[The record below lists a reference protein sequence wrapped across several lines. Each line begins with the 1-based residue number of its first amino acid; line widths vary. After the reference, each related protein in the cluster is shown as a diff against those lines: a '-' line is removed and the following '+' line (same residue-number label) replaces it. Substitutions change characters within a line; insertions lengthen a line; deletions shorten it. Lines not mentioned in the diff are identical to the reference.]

1 MNSILNGLPKVYS
14 ETGDITD
21 YLQHIYD
28 AVNDIEQIA
37 KSLKV
42 LPLIEPYTDNICDSI
57 IVIRANINCIQDI
70 PLKRTE
76 KKEGNQ
82 DDE

>member
-1 MNSILNGLPKVYS
+1 MNSILNGLSKIYS
-14 ETGDITD
+14 EKDDITD

-37 KSLKV
+37 KALKV
-42 LPLIEPYTDNICDSI
+42 LPLIEPYADNICGNL

-70 PLKRTE
+70 PLKKT
-76 KKEGNQ
+76 KKEGAEN
-82 DDE
+82 E

>member
-1 MNSILNGLPKVYS
+1 MNSILNGLPQIYS

-28 AVNDIEQIA
+28 AVNNIEQIA

-42 LPLIEPYTDNICDSI
+42 LPQIEPYAVNICDSI

-70 PLKRTE
+70 PLKK
-76 KKEGNQ
+76 KKEGAKNG
-82 DDE
+82 

>member
-1 MNSILNGLPKVYS
+1 MNNILNGLPNVYS
-14 ETGDITD
+14 ETNDITD

-37 KSLKV
+37 KLLKV
-42 LPLIEPYTDNICDSI
+42 LPLIEPYADNICDSI

-70 PLKRTE
+70 PLN
-76 KKEGNQ
+76 KKEGA
-82 DDE
+82 EKE

>member
-1 MNSILNGLPKVYS
+1 MNSILKGLPKIYS
-14 ETGDITD
+14 ETNDITD

-37 KSLKV
+37 KALKI
-42 LPLIEPYTDNICDSI
+42 LPLIEPYADNICDSL

-70 PLKRTE
+70 PLK
-76 KKEGNQ
+76 KEGAEN
-82 DDE
+82 D